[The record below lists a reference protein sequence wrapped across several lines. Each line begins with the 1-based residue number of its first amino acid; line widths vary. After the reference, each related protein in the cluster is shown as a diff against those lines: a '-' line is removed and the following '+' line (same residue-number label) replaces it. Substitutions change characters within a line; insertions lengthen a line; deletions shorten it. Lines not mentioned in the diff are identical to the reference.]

1 MNWDDIRKSMNAN
14 ICNDAAILSYQG
26 TQNNRYYD
34 GSVKPARTFF
44 RKLCKRCKNCT
55 PALLGQTV

>member
-1 MNWDDIRKSMNAN
+1 MNWDDIRKSM
-14 ICNDAAILSYQG
+14 NDAAILSYQG